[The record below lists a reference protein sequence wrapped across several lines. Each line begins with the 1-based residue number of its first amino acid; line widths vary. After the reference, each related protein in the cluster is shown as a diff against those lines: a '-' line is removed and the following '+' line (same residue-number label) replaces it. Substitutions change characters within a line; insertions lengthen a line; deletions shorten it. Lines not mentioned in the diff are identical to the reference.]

1 MIDYMKLDII
11 LIKYNLDNLII
22 FRNLNAINLNQIKLK
37 RLKFKMFS

>member
-37 RLKFKMFS
+37 RLKVKMFS

>member
-37 RLKFKMFS
+37 RLKGKMFS

>member
-1 MIDYMKLDII
+1 MIDYVKLDII

-37 RLKFKMFS
+37 R